1 LGFLMKCTDIFRVI
15 YPSGPTK
22 DWTRVS

>member
-1 LGFLMKCTDIFRVI
+1 LMKCTDIFRVI